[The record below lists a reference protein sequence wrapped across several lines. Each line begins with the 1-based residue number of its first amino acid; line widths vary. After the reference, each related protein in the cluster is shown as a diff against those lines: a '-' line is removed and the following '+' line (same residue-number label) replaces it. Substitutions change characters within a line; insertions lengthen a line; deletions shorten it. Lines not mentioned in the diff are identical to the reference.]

1 VQGQAPL
8 WYNLAVKRLIWV
20 ILAAFAVV
28 AAQGTVSLE
37 RFETP
42 GSRVVYFSEGSAG
55 HHYRLYSKV
64 AVGETFLTYARA
76 SGALS
81 STAPSCQTWTYQGIL
96 SESFVLELSEFNAAR
111 DSALAR
117 AFIAQA
123 GRASRSGDA
132 RAYAQAVT
140 LLCNS
145 GELGIGPIKTRTVY
159 VPVQFVT
166 RVSTSGMLGRP
177 VVLKLMLNPDDY
189 TLEADLEA
197 R

>member
-1 VQGQAPL
+1 MIP
-8 WYNLAVKRLIWV
+8 
-20 ILAAFAVV
+20 AAFAVV
-28 AAQGTVSLE
+28 TGQAGVSLG

-55 HHYRLYSKV
+55 HHYRLYSKA
-64 AVGETFLTYARA
+64 AVGETFLVYARA

-81 STAPSCQTWTYQGIL
+81 STVPSCQTWTYQGIL
-96 SESFVLELSEFNAAR
+96 SESFVFELSEFNAAR
-111 DSALAR
+111 DSASAR
-117 AFIAQA
+117 SFIAQA
-123 GRASRSGDA
+123 GRASRSGDT

-140 LLCNS
+140 LLCAS
-145 GELGIGPIKTRTVY
+145 GELGIGPLKTRTVY

-189 TLEADLEA
+189 SLEADLEP

>member
-1 VQGQAPL
+1 VRGQAPP
-8 WYNLAVKRLIWV
+8 WYNLAVKRLTWMIPAV
-20 ILAAFAVV
+20 AAVV
-28 AAQGTVSLE
+28 AAQGGVSLR

-42 GSRVVYFSEGSAG
+42 GSRVVYFSEGNAG
-55 HHYRLYSKV
+55 HHYRLYSKA
-64 AVGETFLTYARA
+64 AVGETFLVYARA

-81 STAPSCQTWTYQGIL
+81 STVPSCQTWTYQGIL
-96 SESFVLELSEFNAAR
+96 SESFVFELSEFNAAQ

-117 AFIAQA
+117 SFIAQA
-123 GRASRSGDA
+123 GRASRSGDT

-140 LLCNS
+140 LLCSS
-145 GELGIGPIKTRTVY
+145 GELGIGPLKTRTVY

-189 TLEADLEA
+189 SLEADLEP